1 MKMSDASNL
10 KEEIVFQELRC
21 KKSAA
26 KVTVIG
32 KGRYTIAIQRHFN
45 HFQSIIS
52 ISYFT

>member
-1 MKMSDASNL
+1 MKTSDASNL
-10 KEEIVFQELRC
+10 KEEIVFQELHC

-32 KGRYTIAIQRHFN
+32 KGRYTITIQRHFN
-45 HFQSIIS
+45 SVIS